1 MCFSRNVRS
10 APIAA
15 SRHAHCR
22 LAVGKSPAGPD
33 NVAMSDSSQPR
44 GFEFPGVFELC
55 AMGACDVELEV
66 QVPAAIEALGLRV
79 FRDRISV
86 RPSSKGNYLSVRV
99 VFEAQSRD
107 DYDAAHGALRALP
120 DVKWTL

>member
-1 MCFSRNVRS
+1 MAGMSE
-10 APIAA
+10 A
-15 SRHAHCR
+15 S
-22 LAVGKSPAGPD
+22 
-33 NVAMSDSSQPR
+33 PR

-55 AMGACDVELEV
+55 AMGACDVDLET
-66 QVPAAIEALGLRV
+66 QVPAAIEALGLTV
-79 FRDRISV
+79 FRDRVTV

-107 DYDAAHGALRALP
+107 DYEAAHGALRALP